1 MIFLHTSHP
10 GTLVGMVYV
19 SKENCVASNM
29 TTCAHHQ
36 LGHKNVNFLC
46 IHVKGLVTLKFI
58 FLHLALVVFIITD
71 NQDFIPEACVSRES
85 HYNKR
90 FLFTSIC
97 LSPSLYF
104 IPSLVLLLYRR
115 LSYYTFLFFFLH
127 FYSLSPLFMC
137 VFDIFAYNTE
147 NDLNLDRSY

>member
-1 MIFLHTSHP
+1 
-10 GTLVGMVYV
+10 
-19 SKENCVASNM
+19 M

-58 FLHLALVVFIITD
+58 LLHMALVVFIITD

-97 LSPSLYF
+97 LSLDLF
-104 IPSLVLLLYRR
+104 LYRH
-115 LSYYTFLFFFLH
+115 LSYTFLFFLFLL

-137 VFDIFAYNTE
+137 VFDIHFCI
-147 NDLNLDRSY
+147 

>member
-1 MIFLHTSHP
+1 VIFLHTSHP
-10 GTLVGMVYV
+10 GTHVGMVYV
-19 SKENCVASNM
+19 SKENCGASNM

-58 FLHLALVVFIITD
+58 LLHMALVVFIITD

-97 LSPSLYF
+97 LSLDLF
-104 IPSLVLLLYRR
+104 LYRH
-115 LSYYTFLFFFLH
+115 LSYTFLFFLFLL

-137 VFDIFAYNTE
+137 VFDIHFCI
-147 NDLNLDRSY
+147 